1 MPSCHNSNK
10 VASRQRAWGFWHG
23 VPSMIES
30 LDLEI
35 LYQAWMAALCDQL
48 VAIREN

>member
-1 MPSCHNSNK
+1 
-10 VASRQRAWGFWHG
+10 
-23 VPSMIES
+23 MIES

-35 LYQAWMAALCDQL
+35 LYQAWMAAHDISDTLGDRL

>member
-1 MPSCHNSNK
+1 
-10 VASRQRAWGFWHG
+10 
-23 VPSMIES
+23 MIES

-35 LYQAWMAALCDQL
+35 HYQAWMAAHNISDTLRDRL

>member
-1 MPSCHNSNK
+1 
-10 VASRQRAWGFWHG
+10 
-23 VPSMIES
+23 MIES

-35 LYQAWMAALCDQL
+35 LYQAWMAAHNISDTLRDRL